1 MLLLVPCCLDKRT
14 DMPLKMRARELGID
28 PYDAKVDEL
37 SGLMAAVPA
46 EVDVI
51 REGEMRTQG
60 GVEGG
65 KGCKNA
71 IVVGRKLSLGT
82 VDVE

>member
-1 MLLLVPCCLDKRT
+1 
-14 DMPLKMRARELGID
+14 
-28 PYDAKVDEL
+28 
-37 SGLMAAVPA
+37 MAAVPA